1 MTTSNTELPI
11 EQRSGT
17 IFTRRPR
24 GKKLQFIIGGPS
36 FVEAAKFINWQG
48 VAQMGN
54 VVVWIGE
61 DNVQRVVAVPT
72 FAEQARMKFDSYVA
86 RKHSNIDAIRITAQD
101 LGKSPMDVAEAVGL
115 TNEFIKHNSSWC

>member
-1 MTTSNTELPI
+1 MNTSNTELPI

-48 VAQMGN
+48 VQDN
-54 VVVWIGE
+54 VVVWVGD
-61 DNVQRVVAVPT
+61 DNVQRIVAVPT
-72 FAEQARMKFDSYVA
+72 FVEQARMKFDNYVA
-86 RKHSNIDAIRITAQD
+86 RKNGNIDAIRITAQD
-101 LGKSPMDVAEAVGL
+101 LGRPAIEVAEAVGL
-115 TNEFIKHNSSWC
+115 TNAFISHKMGE